1 MKLYVYAAAA
11 LLAAFALGAG
21 YAVYIAYAAFGAVL
35 FCRYLANRWAQ
46 SLSAVRTCRKYT
58 AEVEDTIPV
67 ALVIRNTGTLPIV
80 WTLVEDILPPAAFHK
95 HDGSMTVTGTTLRA
109 LSLQS
114 GEQKT
119 LSYQIQFHRRGY
131 YRIGPLLQ
139 ETGDLLGFYRKCRI
153 VTEPHY
159 ILVYPKILTIEGWE
173 VASPRPVGEVR
184 LGCRLFEDPTR
195 IAGVRLYERGDPMNH
210 VHWKA
215 TARTGTLHT
224 RLHDPSSVAGATI
237 LLDFGSDSFPAKSE
251 PYRSELAITTAASVA
266 HAMYEMGHQF
276 GLMTNGIDAASG
288 IKGRENADP
297 AETEFESRDA
307 AKTGAASTDGEAIR
321 RPLVVPAGKG
331 AGQFMRIWE
340 LLARVELSEGID
352 FAEAIINEA
361 GAIARDATVFAILA
375 NVTPEIAIA
384 LGALRRRGMAVSA
397 VVSTY
402 YDYEFEESAKWL
414 LAEHIEVRH
423 LRDEE
428 SVVSL
433 CNDVA
438 LSRV

>member
-1 MKLYVYAAAA
+1 MKLYVYAAVAF
-11 LLAAFALGAG
+11 LAAFALGAG
-21 YAVYIAYAAFGAVL
+21 YAVYVAYAAFGAIF
-35 FCRYLANRWAQ
+35 FCRYLANRWSR
-46 SLSAVRTCRKYT
+46 SLSAVRTCRKLT
-58 AEVEDTIPV
+58 AEVEDAIPV
-67 ALVIRNTGTLPIV
+67 ALMIENHGKLPIV
-80 WTLVEDILPPAAFHK
+80 WTLVEDMLPPGAFHK
-95 HDGSMTVTGTTLRA
+95 HHGRMTVSGTTIRA
-109 LSLQS
+109 MALQP
-114 GEQKT
+114 GERKM
-119 LSYQIQFHRRGY
+119 LSYQVQFHRRGY

-224 RLHDPSSVAGATI
+224 RLHDPSSIAGATI
-237 LLDFGSDSFPAKSE
+237 LLDFDKNSYPKKSE
-251 PYRSELAITTAASVA
+251 PYRSELAITAAASVA

-276 GLMTNGIDAASG
+276 GLLTNGLDAASG
-288 IKGRENADP
+288 VKGR
-297 AETEFESRDA
+297 AERAGAATDFESRDA
-307 AKTGAASTDGEAIR
+307 ARSGAASTDGDAIR
-321 RPLVVPAGKG
+321 RPLVVPAEKG

-340 LLARVELSEGID
+340 LLARVELSEEISFGEMVIQ
-352 FAEAIINEA
+352 EA

-375 NVTPEIAIA
+375 NVTPEIAVA
-384 LGALRRRGMAVSA
+384 LGELRRRGMAVSA
-397 VVSTY
+397 VVNTY
-402 YDYEFEESAKWL
+402 YDYEFEESVKWL

-428 SVVSL
+428 SIVSL
-433 CNDVA
+433 CNEVA
-438 LSRV
+438 LSRM